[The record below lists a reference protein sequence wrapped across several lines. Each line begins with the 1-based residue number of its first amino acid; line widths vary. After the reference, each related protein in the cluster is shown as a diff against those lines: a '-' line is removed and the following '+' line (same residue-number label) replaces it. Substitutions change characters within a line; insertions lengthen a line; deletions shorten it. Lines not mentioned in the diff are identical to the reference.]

1 MLWFDSK
8 KKNFTSGIN
17 ALHTCTCLCVVQFS
31 SGCQGKHTSRQR
43 NAGAAVATM
52 RAQLAASYNDADHGI
67 VVPIFMSVVHFFS
80 LILLTLSNCI
90 FPRILALAGEE
101 VEETEIPGFDDDQQ
115 TYFCG
120 NVSGDQ
126 IIQVRLQLETFFPRN
141 DQRGIFP
148 HNTSTFLCRN
158 VLGREIIL
166 IRGYCMI

>member
-8 KKNFTSGIN
+8 KIVTSGVH
-17 ALHTCTCLCVVQFS
+17 APDTCTCLCIVQFS
-31 SGCQGKHTSRQR
+31 SGCQDKHTSRQR

-52 RAQLAASYNDADHGI
+52 RAQLTAGYNDADHGI
-67 VVPIFMSVVHFFS
+67 VVPIFMSVVHFFPLFL
-80 LILLTLSNCI
+80 LILFNCI
-90 FPRILALAGEE
+90 FHRILALAGEE

-126 IIQVRLQLETFFPRN
+126 IIQVCLQLETFFPRN

-148 HNTSTFLCRN
+148 DNTSTFLCRN
-158 VLGREIIL
+158 VLEREIIL